1 MMTFRID
8 EIELEEQGWR
18 VQFKGLDGKGVYARL
33 ITTPDGRGLYVVD
46 DGDIIL
52 RKLGRQLLG
61 ENEFRI
67 SRESTRE
74 AATRCVAAALTRLG
88 WGPEVN
94 KAGKIVAQSVG
105 EQQ

>member
-8 EIELEEQGWR
+8 EIELEDQGWR
-18 VQFKGLDGKGVYARL
+18 LQFKGLDGKGVYARL
-33 ITTPDGRGLYVVD
+33 ITKPDGRGLYVVD
-46 DGDIIL
+46 DGDITL
-52 RKLGRQLLG
+52 RKPGRQLLD
-61 ENEFRI
+61 EDEFRI

-74 AATRCVAAALTRLG
+74 AAMRCVAAALTRLG

-94 KAGKIVAQSVG
+94 NAGKIVAQSVG

>member
-33 ITTPDGRGLYVVD
+33 ITKHDGRGLYVVD
-46 DGDIIL
+46 DGDITL
-52 RKLGRQLLG
+52 RKPGRQLLG
-61 ENEFRI
+61 EDEFRI

-74 AATRCVAAALTRLG
+74 AAMRCVAAALTRLG

-94 KAGKIVAQSVG
+94 SAGRVVAQPGG

>member
-1 MMTFRID
+1 MTFRID

-33 ITTPDGRGLYVVD
+33 ITAPDGRGLYVVD
-46 DGDIIL
+46 DGDITL
-52 RKLGRQLLG
+52 RKPGRHLLG
-61 ENEFRI
+61 EDEFRI

-74 AATRCVAAALTRLG
+74 AAMRRVAEALTKLG
-88 WGPEVN
+88 WGPEVDN
-94 KAGKIVAQSVG
+94 AGRVVAQSVG